1 MNSQPVTKEGYVK
14 LKDELNLLTKEK
26 RPNIIE
32 KIAEARS
39 HGDLSEN
46 AEYHA
51 AREEQ
56 GFLEARIKYLE
67 SVLSNCEVVNPEDFT
82 YEDRVLF
89 GATVTIYDET
99 DDREIKYQV
108 VGEPESDIEK
118 GKLSVTSPI
127 GRAIIGK
134 EMGDQCRIQTP
145 SGKRTIEIMEVE
157 YI

>member
-1 MNSQPVTKEGYVK
+1 MNSQPVTKEGYDK
-14 LKDELNLLTKEK
+14 LKDELDLLTKQK

-67 SVLSNCEVVNPEDFT
+67 SVLSHCEIVNPEDFSH
-82 YEDRVLF
+82 EDRVLF
-89 GATVTIYDET
+89 GATVTIYDEL
-99 DDREIKYQV
+99 DDREIKYQI

-127 GRAIIGK
+127 GRAVIGK